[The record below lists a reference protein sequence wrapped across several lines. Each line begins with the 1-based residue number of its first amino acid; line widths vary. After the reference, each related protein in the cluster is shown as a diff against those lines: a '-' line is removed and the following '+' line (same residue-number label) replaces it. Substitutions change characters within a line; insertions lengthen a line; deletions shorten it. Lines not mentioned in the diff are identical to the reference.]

1 MRIKEIILNRDYY
14 HDQVAIL
21 KETHPKPRPHS
32 LVHEVRVYRNNFKHY
47 HHQALRLGWK
57 PEQKDWK

>member
-21 KETHPKPRPHS
+21 KETHPKPRPLT

-47 HHQALRLGWK
+47 HNQALRLGWK
-57 PEQKDWK
+57 PERKDWN